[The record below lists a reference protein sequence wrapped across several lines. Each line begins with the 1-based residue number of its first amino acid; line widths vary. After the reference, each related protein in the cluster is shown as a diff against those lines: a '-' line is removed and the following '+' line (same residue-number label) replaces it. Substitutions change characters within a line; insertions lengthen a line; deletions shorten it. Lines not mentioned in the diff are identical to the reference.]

1 MPKPNKKLAKMLH
14 AALDEAKLSYEHGRM
29 AYFFVTR
36 DSTLEGGIDVWRQI
50 AKFAAAQVKAGEDA
64 KKARERSA
72 MSKKDPYINFG
83 ARVERRNPY
92 KMPEKEKEPEK
103 PTKVKSSLDAEKRPE
118 GPTKIGQENRG
129 APEGMQQK
137 CSICGVEGHKAPT
150 CDYRR

>member
-1 MPKPNKKLAKMLH
+1 MPKPNKKLTKMLH

-64 KKARERSA
+64 EKARERSA

-83 ARVERRNPY
+83 ARVERESPY

-103 PTKVKSSLDAEKRPE
+103 PN
-118 GPTKIGQENRG
+118 KIGQENRG

>member
-1 MPKPNKKLAKMLH
+1 MPKPNRKLTKMLH

-36 DSTLEGGIDVWRQI
+36 ESTLEGGLDVCRQI

-64 KKARERSA
+64 EKARERSA

-83 ARVERRNPY
+83 ARVERESPY
-92 KMPEKEKEPEK
+92 KMPEK

-118 GPTKIGQENRG
+118 KPTEIGQENRG

-150 CDYRR
+150 CDYRW

>member
-1 MPKPNKKLAKMLH
+1 MPKPNKKLTKMLH

-36 DSTLEGGIDVWRQI
+36 ESTLEGGLDVWRQI

-64 KKARERSA
+64 EKARERSA

-83 ARVERRNPY
+83 ARVERANPH
-92 KMPEKEKEPEK
+92 
-103 PTKVKSSLDAEKRPE
+103 KVKSSLDAEKRPE
-118 GPTKIGQENRG
+118 KPTEIGQENRG